1 MELTSCEPGTGWPWE
16 SKDKKDMVLILEEH
30 VVGCVCCSRG
40 MFWLLCAE
48 EGRLQGS
55 HHRGGVSEENL

>member
-1 MELTSCEPGTGWPWE
+1 MNQEQAGPGSTKIRRTWSLSLRSTWWGVW
-16 SKDKKDMVLILEEH
+16 
-30 VVGCVCCSRG
+30 GGGCCSRG